1 MTERTFGRN
10 PVLWDWLKRFL
21 LHVAT
26 GVLAVAVHYALMYLL
41 LKGGF
46 TPIIASSIGF
56 CAGALTRFLTAHYH
70 VFEPTGSVKVTIPK
84 FLLALAAQGVLNS
97 LLLSALLDA
106 GMAIWWGQI
115 TTTILM
121 TFVNYIA
128 YRLWVFR

>member
-1 MTERTFGRN
+1 MTERTFGLN
-10 PVLWDWLKRFL
+10 PVLMDWAKRFV

-26 GVLAVAVHYALMYLL
+26 GVLAVAMHYALMALL

-46 TPIIASSIGF
+46 TPVVASSIGF

-84 FLLALAAQGVLNS
+84 FLLALAAQGVMNS
-97 LLLSALLDA
+97 LLLTALMNA
-106 GMAIWWGQI
+106 GMAVWWGQV
-115 TTTILM
+115 TTTVLM
-121 TFVNYIA
+121 TFANYLA